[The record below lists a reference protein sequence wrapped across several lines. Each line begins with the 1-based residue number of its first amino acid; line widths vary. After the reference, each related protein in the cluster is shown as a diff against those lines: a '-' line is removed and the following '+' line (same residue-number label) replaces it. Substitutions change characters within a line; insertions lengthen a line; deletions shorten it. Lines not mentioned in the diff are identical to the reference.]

1 MTARR
6 PGGERRYKI
15 AQAERLANRLQ
26 VHAMLAQREAEQVGN
41 EPDAKAW
48 WVVARAANEALQA
61 IKTARGA
68 PGITEAKPFVDRPKR
83 PNPAED
89 DLDHLGVPKRR
100 MTPA

>member
-26 VHAMLAQREAEQVGN
+26 VQAMLAQRQAEQAGTD
-41 EPDAKAW
+41 PDAKAW
-48 WVVARAANEALQA
+48 WVVGRAANEALQA
-61 IKTARGA
+61 IKAMRGA
-68 PGITEAKPFVDRPKR
+68 PGITEARPAVDRPKI

-89 DLDHLGVPKRR
+89 ELDHLGVPLKDG
-100 MTPA
+100 

>member
-15 AQAERLANRLQ
+15 AQAERLASRLQ
-26 VHAMLAQREAEQVGN
+26 VHAMLSQREAEQAGQH
-41 EPDAKAW
+41 PDTKVW

-61 IKTARGA
+61 LKAARGA
-68 PGITEAKPFVDRPKR
+68 PGITEARPAVDRPKR

-89 DLDHLGVPKRR
+89 ELDHLGVPKRR
-100 MTPA
+100 MTPE